1 MKRGCSAPVCK
12 EHIPF
17 AVASILSRG
26 GGLRTACTLLV
37 LILKAFRCGRAR
49 AFLIAP
55 TPARTRGWA
64 VHCPTASAPGQ
75 HLHDIPYKIQIKT
88 KRASLMKLVDEA

>member
-1 MKRGCSAPVCK
+1 MRGCNAPVCK

-17 AVASILSRG
+17 TVASILSRG
-26 GGLRTACTLLV
+26 GGLRTACAVLV
-37 LILKAFRCGRAR
+37 LMLKAFRCGRAR
-49 AFLIAP
+49 APLVAP

-75 HLHDIPYKIQIKT
+75 RLQYDNPSKNVQHKT
-88 KRASLMKLVDEA
+88 ENASLMQ